1 MIVVIKIG
9 GALIAENFQ
18 NVVKDIT
25 NLYLNYKDKYTLI
38 ILHGGG
44 PQINETLRKMGKDP
58 KYFQTPSGFRTRHTD
73 QEAIEAAIMAL
84 GGLNNKRLTEALQKE
99 GINAF
104 GFTGIDGGTI
114 EAKRKKKILILHKGK
129 RIMKRGEYSGK
140 VNKVKKDIIQYLLKR
155 DYLPIIGSL
164 AKSEEGEI
172 LNVDGDRAAGHVANA
187 LNAEILISL
196 TDVEGIY
203 RNFEE
208 KDSLIDEIRVN
219 QLEELLEELRGGMK
233 KKAYAALEAFEVDKN
248 ETLKRVVISSG
259 LSEEPIFDV
268 LERNKGT
275 IIKNE

>member
-1 MIVVIKIG
+1 MDR
-9 GALIAENFQ
+9 E
-18 NVVKDIT
+18 
-25 NLYLNYKDKYTLI
+25 
-38 ILHGGG
+38 
-44 PQINETLRKMGKDP
+44 P

-99 GINAF
+99 GVNAF

-140 VNKVKKDIIQYLLKR
+140 VNDVKEDIIQYLLKKN
-155 DYLPIIGSL
+155 YLPIIGSL

-172 LNVDGDRAAGHVANA
+172 VNVDGDRAAGYVANA

-203 RNFEE
+203 REFAE
-208 KDSLIDEIRVN
+208 KGSLIDEIRVD
-219 QLEELLEELRGGMK
+219 QLENLLDELEGGMK
-233 KKAYAALEAFEVDKN
+233 KKAYAALEAFKVNEN
-248 ETLKRVVISSG
+248 ETLKKVVISSG
-259 LSEEPIFDV
+259 LSEEPILDV
-268 LERNKGT
+268 LERKKGT
-275 IIKNE
+275 IIKDE